1 MKLNC
6 SYGLKTNLKIPAN
19 QVKQTIKRI
28 IYNQS
33 VFQECKDGLMV
44 GNLLVQITRLVK
56 FNIYPN
62 QNKFFIKQVRKI
74 FTEHDKVSLLN
85 QQPIGDLTVKY
96 QRNSHQSENHT
107 EGDITA
113 GMSFC
118 PCVSC
123 LSYQK
128 SLKIIRLLLGMSVGN
143 MDTHIL
149 NV

>member
-33 VFQECKDGLMV
+33 VFQEGKDGLMV

-62 QNKFFIKQVRKI
+62 
-74 FTEHDKVSLLN
+74 
-85 QQPIGDLTVKY
+85 
-96 QRNSHQSENHT
+96 
-107 EGDITA
+107 
-113 GMSFC
+113 
-118 PCVSC
+118 
-123 LSYQK
+123 
-128 SLKIIRLLLGMSVGN
+128 
-143 MDTHIL
+143 
-149 NV
+149 